1 MFAVENTKRIY
12 RTGRRQRRGAMI
24 VLAAVTFVILIAAA
38 AFSLDVAYMHM
49 VRAELRTA
57 TDAAARAGAETLT
70 RTQDDALAIQAAV
83 QAGQRNF
90 VAGKP
95 LNLSAGDIQ
104 LGQMSQ
110 KPGGGFNFVKGG
122 STLSAVQVFGRRT
135 SGSNDGPVP
144 LFFGPFFGTTNFQPS
159 QQASAAASV
168 RDIALILD
176 RSGSMASVEN
186 RISRIDALKDAVAVF
201 FDEIRRTSPN
211 AKCSLVTYST
221 RATRDIEL
229 NTDFQTTQDRV
240 DRLTPAGFTNIFQAL
255 RFGSDS
261 LEANTRRKFAERT
274 IVLMTDGNFN
284 EGGDPT
290 PSARVAASRGHTIHT
305 VTFSSGANQAI
316 MKSVAQVG
324 NGIHIHADNAAGL
337 KRAFKEIAQTFSVLL
352 IE

>member
-1 MFAVENTKRIY
+1 MLAAQKTKRIY
-12 RTGRRQRRGAMI
+12 RTSRRQRRGAMI

-70 RTQDDALAIQAAV
+70 RTQDDALAVQAAI
-83 QAGQRNF
+83 QAGQRHF
-90 VAGKP
+90 VAGKS

-104 LGQMSQ
+104 LGQMTQ
-110 KPGGGFNFVKGG
+110 NPRGGFDFVGGGGK
-122 STLSAVQVFGRRT
+122 LSAVQVTGRRT

-159 QQASAAASV
+159 QSASAGANV
-168 RDIALILD
+168 RDIALVLD
-176 RSGSMASVEN
+176 RSGSMARVEGG
-186 RISRIDALKDAVAVF
+186 ISRINALKDAVAVF
-201 FDEIRRTSPN
+201 FDEIGRTSPN
-211 AKCSLVTYST
+211 AKCSLISYST
-221 RATRDIEL
+221 TATRDIEL
-229 NTDFQTTQDRV
+229 DTNFEDTLDFV
-240 DRLTPAGFTNIFQAL
+240 DGMSPAGFTNIFQSL

-261 LEANTRRKFAERT
+261 LEASGRRKFADRT

-316 MKSVAQVG
+316 MKSVANIG
-324 NGIHIHADNAAGL
+324 NGIHIHADNAADL
-337 KRAFKEIAQTFSVLL
+337 KQAFREIAQTFTVLL